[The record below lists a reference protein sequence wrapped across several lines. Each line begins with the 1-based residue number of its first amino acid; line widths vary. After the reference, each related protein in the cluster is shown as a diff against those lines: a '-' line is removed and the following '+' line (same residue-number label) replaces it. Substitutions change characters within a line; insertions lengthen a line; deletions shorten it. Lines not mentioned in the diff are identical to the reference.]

1 MKKVGIVSCDKWKGK
16 IEEDQNLRESLKEL
30 GVEAD
35 IISWQKPI
43 TGIDLLVIRSIW
55 GYQNHYQEF
64 VSWLKSTNIPMCNK
78 KEIILDNIQ
87 KDRQFQILD
96 RHGINHVETT
106 FLSRE

>member
-16 IEEDQNLRESLKEL
+16 IEEDQNLRDTLREM

-43 TGIDLLVIRSIW
+43 MEADLLVIRSIW

-64 VSWLKSTNIPMCNK
+64 ISWLKAKYLEKAEQQMFEEEAN
-78 KEIILDNIQ
+78 EEELDEWYEV
-87 KDRQFQILD
+87 DA
-96 RHGINHVETT
+96 
-106 FLSRE
+106 